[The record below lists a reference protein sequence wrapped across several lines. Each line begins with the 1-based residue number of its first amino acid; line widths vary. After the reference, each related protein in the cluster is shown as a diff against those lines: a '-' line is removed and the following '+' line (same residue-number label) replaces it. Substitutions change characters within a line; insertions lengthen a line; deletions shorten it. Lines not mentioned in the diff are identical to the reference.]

1 MLLAYFNPRHRILH
15 IPAMLSVILFD
26 LAMPVFLVTHR
37 HWWHRLID
45 QEDIFSFGVWMHFGL
60 LITLY
65 TLEIAQLYSAKKILQ
80 GDPAARAIH
89 HSQGRA
95 LLMVRA
101 LVIVTGG
108 GMAE

>member
-1 MLLAYFNPRHRILH
+1 MLAT
-15 IPAMLSVILFD
+15 ILFD
-26 LAMPVFLVTHR
+26 LAMPIYLVNHR

-60 LITLY
+60 LITMY
-65 TLEIAQLYSAKKILQ
+65 ALEAAQMYSGNKLWH
-80 GDPAARAIH
+80 GDPAARTVH
-89 HSQGRA
+89 HAQGRA

-101 LVIVTGG
+101 LVIATGG